1 MVSLNF
7 QITTSSNPLFKP
19 PKPPH
24 QHGTPRNC
32 PQATLLPQ
40 QTTVPSPRIK
50 VKAWHK
56 RPATNLADLAR
67 HKSLLENVVQR
78 LLELSSETLWPQF
91 SDTYI
96 IEYIYNTYHI
106 YIYSSSFQSWILYKK
121 EKTKFK
127 SERKKNMQATFQL
140 SNQTPPRLFPRQK
153 SVIHIAPH
161 SGTNGLTIS

>member
-7 QITTSSNPLFKP
+7 QITTSSKP
-19 PKPPH
+19 SQTPKPPPPTWHSKKLSTSHFVAPTDHRPITTNQGKGLAQTSSH
-24 QHGTPRNC
+24 QLGGPGEAQIVGGKC
-32 PQATLLPQ
+32 E
-40 QTTVPSPRIK
+40 K
-50 VKAWHK
+50 
-56 RPATNLADLAR
+56 
-67 HKSLLENVVQR
+67 R

-96 IEYIYNTYHI
+96 IHIQYISYLHI
-106 YIYSSSFQSWILYKK
+106 LFFFSELDFFKK